1 MFTFGRLIFGRV
13 ETRILVGTLAFLG
26 IMTVTGWVAIN
37 EGGRMQSFDQ
47 QFLARSIERGAATFA
62 ASCAPCHGTDG
73 RGNVGVAPGLD
84 NPQLFGHDF
93 LATVNSQIA
102 DLTAEQSADGT
113 SDARKAEITT
123 QLTDLNNQKTSLTNQ
138 MQTAAQ
144 VGYDPTK
151 PDRLKNL
158 GWGGGL
164 RNFVYTTLIHG
175 RPLSGEYW
183 PSGNP
188 MPAWSQLAGGPLR
201 LDQIDDLTNFVLN
214 YDKGENW
221 TVEDLNAVRQ
231 FALVPS
237 LGGGSSAPDQPVGTD
252 VQAAY
257 DQVKALAGDPNN
269 GEQLYTQLACAGCHV
284 AGVVGPKTEGTW
296 TRVETIRLKDP
307 KFASWT
313 GEEYIADSIL
323 NPNDYIVPN
332 FQPNL
337 MPQNFGT
344 RIDAQ
349 QLADLIAFLKSHDE
363 PLPQ

>member
-1 MFTFGRLIFGRV
+1 MFGRLIFTRI

-37 EGGRMQSFDQ
+37 EGGRMKSFDQ
-47 QFLARSIERGAATFA
+47 QFLARSIERGASTFA

-73 RGNVGVAPGLD
+73 RGNVGVAPGLN

-93 LATVNSQIA
+93 LAPVNAQI
-102 DLTAEQSADGT
+102 DQLTAEEAAAGT
-113 SDARKAEITT
+113 TDTRKAEIKT
-123 QLTDLNNQKTSLTNQ
+123 QLDTLNAQKASLVSQ
-138 MQTAAQ
+138 MQPASQ
-144 VGYDPTK
+144 VAYDPTK

-164 RNFVYTTLIHG
+164 HNFVYTTVLSG
-175 RPLSGEYW
+175 RPVSGEYW

-201 LDQIDDLTNFVLN
+201 LDQLDDLTNFVLN

-221 TVEDLNAVRQ
+221 TIEDLNSVRQ
-231 FALVPS
+231 FAINPS
-237 LGGGSSAPDQPVGTD
+237 AGGGSSAPAKPIGTD

-257 DQVKALAGDPNN
+257 AEVKTLTGDPNN
-269 GEQLYTQLACAGCHV
+269 GQALYTSLACAGCHV

-296 TRVETIRLKDP
+296 TRIQDIRLKDP
-307 KFASWT
+307 KFAGWT
-313 GEEYIADSIL
+313 GEEYITDSVL

-363 PLPQ
+363 PAS